1 MKKCLYLVL
10 SLMMLFAVPMTVSAN
25 AEDDS
30 SVTATKSTS
39 TTSKKSTSPKTAD
52 NGMSELAIALLAIS
66 GGVLCFAKKEL
77 DRA

>member
-25 AEDDS
+25 AEPDS
-30 SVTATKSTS
+30 SVKAPKHTQ
-39 TTSKKSTSPKTAD
+39 TTSKKSKSPKTAD
-52 NGMSELAIALLAIS
+52 NGMSEMALVLFAIS